1 MLNVVSWIVLSMA
14 ILTATG
20 LLFSQDWRWT
30 LGLLAVQYFCVFWMV
45 QTHWPLS
52 MAAVKIVTG
61 WMACAILG
69 IAQLNALAGTGR
81 EKTGPQGRLFHAF
94 AAGMVLVA
102 VRLT

>member
-45 QTHWPLS
+45 QTHWRATQCPCRDWPGKNR
-52 MAAVKIVTG
+52 AARTVIPRLRRRDGVGGLLRTV
-61 WMACAILG
+61 
-69 IAQLNALAGTGR
+69 IADC
-81 EKTGPQGRLFHAF
+81 
-94 AAGMVLVA
+94 
-102 VRLT
+102 